1 MVTNW
6 RRGNALHRGGGQW
19 LHDAPGLQMNTG
31 RNKIKHNM
39 PPLSELMSVDE
50 TFAAVSKPPLSEAM
64 STGKPQAAANR

>member
-19 LHDAPGLQMNTG
+19 LHDAPGLQMNTR
-31 RNKIKHNM
+31 RNK
-39 PPLSELMSVDE
+39 SVDE